1 MKILRIYNE
10 KEEMLGGYGHITE
23 HIDYCGK
30 KWYRQGDYLY
40 CPSIVKSIRYDDYDD
55 KLYIPYRTICIMEK
69 RP

>member
-40 CPSIVKSIRYDDYDD
+40 CPSIVKSMKIKD
-55 KLYIPYRTICIMEK
+55 EE
-69 RP
+69 